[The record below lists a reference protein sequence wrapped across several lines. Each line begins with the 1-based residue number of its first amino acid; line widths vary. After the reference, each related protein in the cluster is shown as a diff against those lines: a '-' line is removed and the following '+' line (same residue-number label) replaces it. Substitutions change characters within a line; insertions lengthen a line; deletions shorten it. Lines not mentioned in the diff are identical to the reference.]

1 MEVNENK
8 VETPLTNMPEISD
21 NDLTENS
28 DAKTK
33 NNFGRMKQ
41 KFVINNQT
49 FPISSNNIEQQQP
62 FETNIN
68 EIFSIT
74 QAEPKNEHNL
84 KSQQISSAKHSLQT
98 NLALI
103 TLFFFVLVFLYFI
116 PNQQFLSVLIF
127 SMLKGALPIFTT
139 VANFG
144 TIRSVIRQYYEYL
157 KNFC

>member
-1 MEVNENK
+1 MDL
-8 VETPLTNMPEISD
+8 PLTNLPESD

-28 DAKTK
+28 DAQTK
-33 NNFGRMKQ
+33 DNFKRMKR
-41 KFVINNQT
+41 KFVVNNQT
-49 FPISSNNIEQQQP
+49 FPISSNDIEQQQP
-62 FETNIN
+62 SESNVN

-74 QAEPKNEHNL
+74 QAEPKNEDNL
-84 KSQQISSAKHSLQT
+84 KSQQISSAKRSLQT

-103 TLFFFVLVFLYFI
+103 TLFISVLVFLYFI
-116 PNQQFLSVLIF
+116 PNRQFLSVLIF

-144 TIRSVIRQYYEYL
+144 TIRLVIRQYYEYL

>member
-1 MEVNENK
+1 VDL
-8 VETPLTNMPEISD
+8 PLTNLPETSD

-28 DAKTK
+28 DAQTK
-33 NNFGRMKQ
+33 NNFKRMKR
-41 KFVINNQT
+41 KFVVNNQT
-49 FPISSNNIEQQQP
+49 FPISSNDIEQQQP
-62 FETNIN
+62 SESNVN

-74 QAEPKNEHNL
+74 QAEPKNEDNL
-84 KSQQISSAKHSLQT
+84 KSQQISSAKRSLQT

-103 TLFFFVLVFLYFI
+103 TLFIFVLVFLYFI
-116 PNQQFLSVLIF
+116 PNRQFLSVLIF

>member
-1 MEVNENK
+1 VDL
-8 VETPLTNMPEISD
+8 PLTNLPESD

-28 DAKTK
+28 DAQTK
-33 NNFGRMKQ
+33 DNFKRMKR
-41 KFVINNQT
+41 KFVVNNQT
-49 FPISSNNIEQQQP
+49 FPISSNDIEQQQP
-62 FETNIN
+62 SESNVN

-74 QAEPKNEHNL
+74 QAEPKNEDNL
-84 KSQQISSAKHSLQT
+84 KSQQISSAKRSLQT

-103 TLFFFVLVFLYFI
+103 TLFISVLVFLYFI
-116 PNQQFLSVLIF
+116 PNRQFLSVLIF

-144 TIRSVIRQYYEYL
+144 TIRLVIRQYYEYL